1 MKSVC
6 RTIAAGVIALVALMG
21 ILLIVQGVSQEKQTR
36 PPILFENGEGASTL

>member
-21 ILLIVQGVSQEKQTR
+21 ILMIVQGVKQEKQMHSA
-36 PPILFENGEGASTL
+36 ILSENEERTSIL